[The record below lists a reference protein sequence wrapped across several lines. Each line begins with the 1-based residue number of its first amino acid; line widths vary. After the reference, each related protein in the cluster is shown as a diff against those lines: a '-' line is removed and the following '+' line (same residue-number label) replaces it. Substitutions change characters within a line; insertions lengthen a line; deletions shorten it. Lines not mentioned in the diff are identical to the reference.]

1 MFTIHTDGGDYMQD
15 LTDISEIDI
24 ELDLVKMGKRI
35 QKVRK
40 LRRLTQ
46 NDLVSICNC
55 SSNHLSAIENGI
67 NKPSLE
73 MMMKIS
79 VALDKSIDYFLMDS
93 SHVSKAYLID
103 DQIIDRLNKCDTT
116 TLQFIVSFID
126 DITAYKDEI
135 ISNYKNKMRD

>member
-1 MFTIHTDGGDYMQD
+1 MFIKHTDGDDYMQY
-15 LTDISEIDI
+15 LTDLSEI

-46 NDLVSICNC
+46 NNLASICNC
-55 SSNHLSAIENGI
+55 SSNHLSAIENEI

-79 VALDKSIDYFLMDS
+79 VALDKSVDYFLMDS

-126 DITAYKDEI
+126 DIVVYKKDTI
-135 ISNYKNKMRD
+135 RNYKKQNE

>member
-1 MFTIHTDGGDYMQD
+1 MFIKHTDGDDYMQY
-15 LTDISEIDI
+15 LTDLSEI

-46 NDLVSICNC
+46 NNLASICNC
-55 SSNHLSAIENGI
+55 SSNHLSAIENEI

-79 VALDKSIDYFLMDS
+79 VALDKSVDYFLMDS

-126 DITAYKDEI
+126 DIVVYKKDAI
-135 ISNYKNKMRD
+135 RNYKKQNE

>member
-15 LTDISEIDI
+15 LMDISEIDI

-46 NDLVSICNC
+46 NDLASICNC

-73 MMMKIS
+73 MMMMMKIS
-79 VALDKSIDYFLMDS
+79 VALDKSVDYFLKDS
-93 SHVSKAYLID
+93 SYVSKAYLID
-103 DQIIDRLNKCDTT
+103 DQIIDRLNKCYTT
-116 TLQFIVSFID
+116 TSLFIR
-126 DITAYKDEI
+126 TK
-135 ISNYKNKMRD
+135 

>member
-1 MFTIHTDGGDYMQD
+1 
-15 LTDISEIDI
+15 
-24 ELDLVKMGKRI
+24 
-35 QKVRK
+35 
-40 LRRLTQ
+40 
-46 NDLVSICNC
+46 
-55 SSNHLSAIENGI
+55 
-67 NKPSLE
+67 

-103 DQIIDRLNKCDTT
+103 DQIIERLNKCDIT

>member
-1 MFTIHTDGGDYMQD
+1 MFIKHTDGGDYMQY
-15 LTDISEIDI
+15 LTDLSEI

-46 NDLVSICNC
+46 NNLASICNC
-55 SSNHLSAIENGI
+55 SSNHLSAIENEI

-79 VALDKSIDYFLMDS
+79 VALDKSVDYFLMDS
-93 SHVSKAYLID
+93 SHDSKAYLID

-126 DITAYKDEI
+126 DIVVYKKDAI
-135 ISNYKNKMRD
+135 RNYKKQNE

>member
-1 MFTIHTDGGDYMQD
+1 MFIRHTDGGDYMQY
-15 LTDISEIDI
+15 LTDLSEI

-46 NDLVSICNC
+46 NNLASICNC
-55 SSNHLSAIENGI
+55 SSNHLSAIENEI
-67 NKPSLE
+67 NKPSFE

-79 VALDKSIDYFLMDS
+79 VALDKSVDYFLMDS

-126 DITAYKDEI
+126 DIVVYKKDAI
-135 ISNYKNKMRD
+135 RNYKKQNE

>member
-15 LTDISEIDI
+15 LTDLSEIEI

-46 NDLVSICNC
+46 NDLASICNC

-79 VALDKSIDYFLMDS
+79 VALDKSVDYFLMDS

-103 DQIIDRLNKCDTT
+103 
-116 TLQFIVSFID
+116 IVNIG
-126 DITAYKDEI
+126 
-135 ISNYKNKMRD
+135 